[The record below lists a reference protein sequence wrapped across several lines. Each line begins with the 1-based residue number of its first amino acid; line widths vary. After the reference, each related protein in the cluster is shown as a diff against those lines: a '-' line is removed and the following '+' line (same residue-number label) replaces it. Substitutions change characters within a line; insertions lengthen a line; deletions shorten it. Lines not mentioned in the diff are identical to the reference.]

1 MSYQP
6 KAEVRAPRVYIMNNG
21 GHDYSGAKKYGDLVF
36 ITDELI
42 DREDT
47 AQMYH
52 VVDIAMRD
60 STADD
65 YILISSLSSMCSIAS
80 GYFSALHGELHLL
93 IHSRGEYVS
102 RDIIMDP
109 P

>member
-1 MSYQP
+1 MTIDLKTTP
-6 KAEVRAPRVYIMNNG
+6 TRTRVYIMNNG

-36 ITDELI
+36 VTDELI

-52 VVDIAMRD
+52 AVDVAMRD
-60 STADD
+60 STPDD
-65 YILISSLSSMCSIAS
+65 YILISSLSSMCSVAS
-80 GYFSALHGELHLL
+80 AYFSALHGELHLL